1 MKKFLFTLA
10 SLVLFFAGQASAN
23 IKSTELY
30 VDNLTVTPGEEFD
43 LSIMFRGNV
52 YVSQAQF
59 VLTIP
64 EGFEFVNQQTNPK
77 RDPIYIEMSDVAW
90 PMTPS
95 PVLSADGKTL
105 SVVCTD
111 MQNRGTDEQSGEFAI
126 VYLKAT
132 DDVAPGDYT
141 FQLKDVVLADA
152 DAKTYEPAN
161 KEFTVTVAN
170 KYSVSVTSADETMG
184 TVAID
189 PVQDEYLGGSSVTA
203 TATAADGYH
212 FVKWSDEA
220 TANPY
225 TFTVNGDTQL
235 TATFAPNQYTA
246 TFVLGNGEENV
257 VLTQDYKSAL
267 TAPTPT
273 RTGYTFAGWDPAV
286 PETMPIDG
294 GTYTAQWTVVE
305 YPITYNYS
313 GGTAEGNPSS
323 YTVETETFTLVNP
336 TMRGYTFAGWKEIY
350 SGEDRGLTV
359 TIEKGSTGSLY
370 FQASWTRNTYHIT
383 YNLDGGTVEGE
394 NPATFDV
401 ETETFTLVNPT
412 KTGYTFA
419 GWTGTGLTAATP
431 TVTIA
436 KGSIDDREYTAT
448 WTVNQYTI
456 TFDTDGG
463 SEVAAITQDY
473 GSAVTAPANPTK
485 EGYTFAGWD
494 KEIPATMPAEDI
506 TIKALWTVIQ
516 YTITYDLNGGQWAPE
531 AQAAVTTYTVEDE
544 VELPTPL
551 RDYYVFNGW
560 LEEGSNEP
568 VFLIA
573 QGTTGN
579 KTLTASWELSTGI
592 SAVMAKGQKADVYTI
607 DGRLVKRGMTSEE
620 AASLKRGLYI
630 VNGKKVAVK

>member
-1 MKKFLFTLA
+1 MKKSLFITLTLLL
-10 SLVLFFAGQASAN
+10 SLFAGEASAN
-23 IKSTELY
+23 IKQTRIYAEDCTTTKGEL
-30 VDNLTVTPGEEFD
+30 F
-43 LSIMFRGNV
+43 SIPIKYDGNV
-52 YVSQAQF
+52 NVSVAVF
-59 VLTIP
+59 YFIIP
-64 EGFEFVNQQTNPK
+64 EGFSFPESTARKNVQLAEAFADLGFSVSANILNGNELRVTIE
-77 RDPIYIEMSDVAW
+77 DPDQVGIDAESGLLAN
-90 PMTPS
+90 
-95 PVLSADGKTL
+95 VLVKA
-105 SVVCTD
+105 
-111 MQNRGTDEQSGEFAI
+111 GENTA
-126 VYLKAT
+126 A
-132 DDVAPGDYT
+132 GDYT
-141 FQLKDVVLADA
+141 FKLTTISASDA
-152 DAKTYEPAN
+152 NAGNYKTPDQ
-161 KEFTVTVAN
+161 EFTVTVAN
-170 KYSVSVTSADETMG
+170 KYSVSVTSTDETMG

-189 PVQDEYLGGSSVTA
+189 PVQDEYLGGTSVTA
-203 TATAADGYH
+203 TATAAEGYH

-225 TFTVNGDTQL
+225 TFAVEADTEL

-273 RTGYTFAGWDPAV
+273 RTGYTLAGWEPAV
-286 PETMPIDG
+286 PETMPLDG

-359 TIEKGSTGSLY
+359 TIEKGSTGRLY

-419 GWTGTGLTAATP
+419 GWTGTGLTAPTP

-448 WTVNQYTI
+448 WTVNTYKVTWVV
-456 TFDTDGG
+456 DGQSTETSVVYG
-463 SEVAAITQDY
+463 EAI
-473 GSAVTAPANPTK
+473 TAPADPEK
-485 EGYTFAGWD
+485 EGYTFAGWTPAV
-494 KEIPATMPAEDI
+494 PATMPAADQ
-506 TIKALWTVIQ
+506 TFTAQWTLNN
-516 YTITYDLNGGQWAPE
+516 YTITYVLGDGEWETGVVAPTSYTIE
-531 AQAAVTTYTVEDE
+531 SAEIVIPQPKSTKDGYEFIGWTTETSVTPVKPWVIAA
-544 VELPTPL
+544 
-551 RDYYVFNGW
+551 
-560 LEEGSNEP
+560 GS
-568 VFLIA
+568 
-573 QGTTGN
+573 TGN
-579 KTLTASWELSTGI
+579 VTLTAVYDLSTGI
-592 SAVMAKGQKADVYTI
+592 QAVVAKAGKADVYTI
-607 DGRLVKRGMTSEE
+607 DGRLVKRGITADE
-620 AASLKRGLYI
+620 LQQLPRGLYI
-630 VNGKKVAVK
+630 VGGKKVNLK